1 VPLPWAADEPGF
13 GFSPTGVTWLPQPAS
28 WAAYAL
34 DAQRGVPGSTYETY
48 RAALATRRAEEL
60 GTGGLAWITGLGE
73 DVIAFENREVVVVAN
88 LGSDP
93 VPLPDGLVVIASS
106 AELTDPTT
114 VPGDTTLWAR
124 HS

>member
-1 VPLPWAADEPGF
+1 
-13 GFSPTGVTWLPQPAS
+13 
-28 WAAYAL
+28 
-34 DAQRGVPGSTYETY
+34 
-48 RAALATRRAEEL
+48 
-60 GTGGLAWITGLGE
+60 
-73 DVIAFENREVVVVAN
+73 
-88 LGSDP
+88 